1 MRTAD
6 MAERDKDFL
15 KRLLATF
22 RVEAEEHLKL
32 MTAGLLELEKTATA
46 EKQMPVIENVF
57 REAHSLK
64 GAARAVSMTDIETLC
79 QSLESIFAAW
89 KRKELVPSP
98 ELFDLLHQAVDSL
111 GLLLASTDGE
121 RAPAAKARVREL
133 GKNLEKSLKGAP
145 PAAKQK
151 ISKKKEPGFAAS
163 PQQENSQLPAEEKSM
178 PETVRIATARL
189 DAVFLQAEELLS
201 AKLTTGQHAA
211 DLKELNAVLAAW
223 KREWAKIQ
231 PEVGAIRR
239 TFEKKAQD
247 GAAGNGRFVKI
258 IEFLDSRQHAVTEFE
273 SKLAALERSV
283 NHDHRA
289 LGGMVDD
296 LLADMKNVLMFPF
309 GSILESFLVLVRN
322 LSRDQGKE
330 VELLIEGREIE
341 VDRRILEEM
350 KDPFIH
356 LVRNCIDHG
365 IEKPE
370 EREKNKKP
378 PRGTIRIAVAQK
390 NGSKVEI
397 LISDDGRGIDLS
409 KVRASALKLGLI
421 TQQESTTLSDHETL
435 NLVFRSG
442 VSTSPM
448 ITDLSGRGLGLAI
461 VREKAD
467 KLGGAVAVDSS
478 LGMGTTFRVVL
489 PLTMATFRGIPVRV
503 SEHLFVL
510 PSTHVARVAQVGRA
524 KIQTVENKETIQ
536 LDGETVS
543 LVHLGDAL
551 ELPRRNPAEDSQD
564 TALVVLIALDE
575 KRIAFLIDEVLNEQE
590 VLVKSLGRQLSRVRN
605 VAGATVLATR
615 KLAPILNVSDLMKSA
630 IKAASAAVRTAPVS
644 LEKEKTKKKYVLVVE
659 DSITART
666 LLKSILEAAGYEV
679 KTAVD
684 GVDGFTQLRSSEFD
698 VVVSDVE
705 MPRMNGFDLAAKIRG
720 DKKLS
725 DLPVVLVTALES
737 REDRERGID
746 VGANAYI
753 VKSSFDQSNLLE
765 VIRRLI

>member
-1 MRTAD
+1 

-22 RVEAEEHLKL
+22 RIEAEEHLTL

-151 ISKKKEPGFAAS
+151 ISKKKEPGFATS

-239 TFEKKAQD
+239 TFEKKAQN

-296 LLADMKNVLMFPF
+296 LLADMKNVLRFPF
-309 GSILESFLVLVRN
+309 GSILDSFLVLVRN

-330 VELLIEGREIE
+330 VELLIEGREVE

-421 TQQESTTLSDHETL
+421 TQQESATLSDHETL

-503 SEHLFVL
+503 GEHLFVL

-524 KIQTVENKETIQ
+524 KIQTVENRETIQ

-543 LVHLGDAL
+543 LVRLGDAL
-551 ELPRRNPAEDSQD
+551 ELPRRNPTEDSQD

-605 VAGATVLATR
+605 VAGAAVLATR

-630 IKAASAAVRTAPVS
+630 IKAASATVRTAPVS

>member
-1 MRTAD
+1 
-6 MAERDKDFL
+6 MAEKDNDFL
-15 KRLLATF
+15 KKLLSTF

-46 EKQMPVIENVF
+46 EKQMPVIENIF

-64 GAARAVSMTDIETLC
+64 GAARAVNMTEIETLC
-79 QSLESIFAAW
+79 QSLESIFEAW
-89 KRKELVPSP
+89 KRKEIAPTA
-98 ELFDLLHQAVDSL
+98 ELFDRLHQAMEGL
-111 GLLLASTDGE
+111 GRLLASADTE
-121 RAPAAKARVREL
+121 LAPSVKTLVREL
-133 GKNLEKSLKGAP
+133 SKNLDKALKEVP
-145 PAAKQK
+145 KQKTPKKKRQEQPAAPQAGA
-151 ISKKKEPGFAAS
+151 SHLPVDGRPGSAA
-163 PQQENSQLPAEEKSM
+163 
-178 PETVRIATARL
+178 TVRIATAKL
-189 DAVFLQAEELLS
+189 DAIFLRAEELLS
-201 AKLTTGQHAA
+201 AKLATGQHAA
-211 DLKELNAVLAAW
+211 DIRDINAALSRW
-223 KREWAKIQ
+223 KREWTKIQ
-231 PEVGAIRR
+231 REVGATRR
-239 TFEKKAQD
+239 NFEKNARD
-247 GAAGNGRFVKI
+247 GAAGNERLTKI
-258 IEFLDSRQHAVTEFE
+258 IEFLDWNHQAITGIE
-273 SKLAALERSV
+273 SKLAALERSAQQ
-283 NHDHRA
+283 DHRV

-296 LLADMKNVLMFPF
+296 LLADMKNVLMFPL
-309 GSILESFLVLVRN
+309 GSMLESFLVLVRN

-341 VDRRILEEM
+341 VDRRVLEEM

-421 TQQESTTLSDHETL
+421 TQQESATLSDHETL

-503 SEHLFVL
+503 GEHLFVL

-524 KIQTVENKETIQ
+524 KIQTVENRETIQ

-543 LVHLGDAL
+543 LVRLGDAL
-551 ELPRRNPAEDSQD
+551 ELPRRNPTEDSQD

-605 VAGATVLATR
+605 VAGAAVLATR

-630 IKAASAAVRTAPVS
+630 IKAASATVRTAPVS

-705 MPRMNGFDLAAKIRG
+705 MPRMNGFDLTAKIRG

-737 REDRERGID
+737 REDREHGID

-765 VIRRLI
+765 VIGRLI